1 MRHSVLLAIGLSA
14 WLLVFTAPLDAQTDR
29 HGFWFAPGAGGGWA
43 HLSCDSCGN
52 RSWVG
57 GENFAIALG
66 GTPNP
71 HLRVGA
77 EWRYW
82 VRNVTDT
89 VPLVQ
94 TFSALVSY
102 SSRRHGGPFVEA
114 GLGVAYYATSVHT
127 IRNAGTGV
135 GTSVTA
141 GWEVEAG
148 QNTLLKPQ
156 ISYLIGA
163 VGTLRTPDGAR
174 VATGWKQNLVLI
186 EIRFQPR

>member
-1 MRHSVLLAIGLSA
+1 MEGMRHSILLALGFDLPLAHDKPGVLLKPRVG
-14 WLLVFTAPLDAQTDR
+14 FTR
-29 HGFWFAPGAGGGWA
+29 IAGG
-43 HLSCDSCGN
+43 
-52 RSWVG
+52 
-57 GENFAIALG
+57 
-66 GTPNP
+66 T
-71 HLRVGA
+71 
-77 EWRYW
+77 
-82 VRNVTDT
+82 
-89 VPLVQ
+89 
-94 TFSALVSY
+94 
-102 SSRRHGGPFVEA
+102 FVEA